1 MYSPSR
7 PPALS
12 KNLPGELWQVGKTVT
27 QGELEVVNPGYVFT
41 TISSIQPGEGGTL
54 VHCLVLLA
62 CLPHAHQV
70 LSSVCMW
77 QPHGLTEVGLMH
89 AFPSSITKPSSLH
102 QARCSRHPALWQ

>member
-41 TISSIQPGEGGTL
+41 TISSIQPGEGET
-54 VHCLVLLA
+54 HA
-62 CLPHAHQV
+62 CVSLKHHKALKSATGHAAACP
-70 LSSVCMW
+70 LFLCKAAGSS
-77 QPHGLTEVGLMH
+77 H
-89 AFPSSITKPSSLH
+89 AI
-102 QARCSRHPALWQ
+102 A